1 MLISTEYE
9 VASDEVNAQI
19 DELGAI
25 LKKYDPDGMLIGEAP
40 CTKDLITITDTDF
53 KVVSAISIIA
63 IFVIIL
69 FVLKSVSLPV
79 ILVLVIELA
88 IYINMGLAFY
98 TNATLPF
105 IASVVIGTVQLGA
118 TVDYAIL
125 MTNRYLR
132 ERKMGHQKVHAAQ
145 AALESSM
152 PSVLTSALGFFA
164 ATIGV
169 GIYSDVDLIGS
180 LCLLMARGALISM
193 VVVLVFLPALYLLCD
208 SLIMKTSWGLRKVEK

>member
-9 VASDEVNAQI
+9 VASDEVNEQI
-19 DELGAI
+19 GELGAI

-53 KVVSAISIIA
+53 KVVSAVSIIA

-132 ERKMGHQKVHAAQ
+132 ERKWDIRKCMR
-145 AALESSM
+145 LR
-152 PSVLTSALGFFA
+152 
-164 ATIGV
+164 
-169 GIYSDVDLIGS
+169 
-180 LCLLMARGALISM
+180 LL
-193 VVVLVFLPALYLLCD
+193 
-208 SLIMKTSWGLRKVEK
+208 LRVQCRPC